1 MLPGAG
7 EGCVLSGKNYTLQ
20 AGQILFKEGEKS
32 NGMFLVRRGEL
43 QVFVT
48 QGTKEVKLAVVG
60 AGGMIGEMALF
71 DQKPRSASVRANG
84 ETEVSHIT
92 NEDFGNLMKQ
102 IPKWFVGLMTT
113 LSGRLRTTNDR
124 LQKIEA
130 KASKAY
136 QGTLRSLHVI
146 ELIWHVHGEKD
157 GKATNLVKGVAA
169 DAFRQ
174 ILPDDCEMF
183 DELINSLIE
192 AKFISSFKSGRGIT
206 LQTYSRGSLS
216 RFADYLGKF
225 VLSHPGV
232 PCLSVEAINIL
243 KTIDGELQKSP
254 YDSIQMG
261 FKDLVH
267 AGLAAKYDISTWAA
281 ELAVFKD
288 LADSIQLVKGSD
300 GKPAI
305 KVHKEGLKKTLEYH
319 QVIRAL
325 AEKKFN

>member
-1 MLPGAG
+1 MQ
-7 EGCVLSGKNYTLQ
+7 ERCYLSGKNYTLQ
-20 AGQILFKEGEKS
+20 PGQILFKEGEKS

-92 NEDFGNLMKQ
+92 NDDFGNLMKQ

-124 LQKIEA
+124 LQKIES
-130 KASKAY
+130 KTTKAY
-136 QGTLRSLHVI
+136 QCTLRSLHVI

-169 DAFRQ
+169 DSFRK
-174 ILPDDCEMF
+174 ILPDDSEMF
-183 DELINSLIE
+183 DELIIALIE

-206 LQTYSRGSLS
+206 LQTYNRGGLS
-216 RFADYLGKF
+216 RFADYLSKF

-232 PCLSVEAINIL
+232 PCLSIDAINIL
-243 KTIDGELQKSP
+243 KTLDSELQKSP
-254 YDSIQMG
+254 YDSLQLG
-261 FKDLVH
+261 FKDLAQ
-267 AGLAAKYDISTWAA
+267 AGLAAKFGIATWAA
-281 ELAVFKD
+281 ELAQFKD
-288 LADSIQLVKGSD
+288 LSDSIQLVKGSD

-305 KVHKEGLKKTLEYH
+305 KVMKDGLKKTLEYH
-319 QVIRAL
+319 QVIRAF